1 MTANWEAIKAAERA
15 GKSPDASALADVA
28 VALPA
33 LMRSHKLQKRAA
45 RTGFDWPDIEGAIDK
60 VNEEIDEIRASSTD
74 AERFEEAGDLVF
86 AAVNVCRL
94 AGVDA
99 EEALKAANRKFER
112 RFRSME
118 ALAEGRFEQLDLES
132 KEALWQRVKTTEK
145 T

>member
-1 MTANWEAIKAAERA
+1 
-15 GKSPDASALADVA
+15 
-28 VALPA
+28 
-33 LMRSHKLQKRAA
+33 MRSHKLQKRAA

-74 AERFEEAGDLVF
+74 AERFEEAGDLLF